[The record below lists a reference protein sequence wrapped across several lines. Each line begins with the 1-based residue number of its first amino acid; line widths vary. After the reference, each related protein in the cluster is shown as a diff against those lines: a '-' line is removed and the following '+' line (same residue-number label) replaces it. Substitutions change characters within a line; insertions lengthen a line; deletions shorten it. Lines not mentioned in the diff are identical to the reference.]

1 MPVLQV
7 QNLSKRYLSVQALQ
21 NFSLQAERGEI
32 FGLIGLNGAGK
43 STLIKIL
50 MNFARADE
58 GWAFLHDLPPSDP
71 NSRKGVGYL
80 PETLSLPRNLTP
92 LEFLNFSLRL
102 SKEGRGVHRL
112 AQEALKRVSLPEGAW
127 NRPMFT
133 LSKGQQQRVGLANAL
148 LSAVDLFILDE
159 PASGLDPLGRKDV
172 KNLLLSLKQEGKT
185 LFFTSH
191 ILGEVEEI
199 CDRVCIIH
207 LGQNLF
213 QGTLTE
219 LYQATGK
226 PSLEDAFLHLL
237 STFSVPAEEM

>member
-7 QNLSKRYLSVQALQ
+7 QNLSKKYSSVQALQ
-21 NFSLQAERGEI
+21 NFSLQAEKGEI

-50 MNFARADE
+50 MNLARADE
-58 GWAFLHDLPPSDP
+58 GSASLHDLPPSDL

-80 PETLSLPRNLTP
+80 PEVLSLPRNLTP
-92 LEFLNFSLRL
+92 LEFLHFSGRL
-102 SKEGRGVHRL
+102 SRNGKSLHRL
-112 AQEALKRVSLPEGAW
+112 TQEVLKRVNLPEEAW
-127 NRPMFT
+127 KRPLFT

-148 LSAVDLFILDE
+148 LSAQDLFILDE

-172 KNLLLSLKQEGKT
+172 KNLLLSLRQEGKT
-185 LFFTSH
+185 IFFTSH

-207 LGQNLF
+207 FGQNLF
-213 QGTLTE
+213 QGTVTE

-226 PSLEDAFLHLL
+226 SSLEDAFLGIL
-237 STFSVPAEEM
+237 SAFPGVIQRM